1 MNDPTDLNDVRSF
14 VIATRLGSL
23 SAAAAEMQQPVS
35 TVSRAL
41 TRLEHHFGV
50 LLVRRGARG
59 LSLTDDGKEYLV
71 SCKRALRTLREAG
84 AQIEGHKAK
93 PSGVLKLACPITMAR
108 DIIAPLLTEIQ
119 RRYPELR
126 LEIEPYASGWD
137 QEPREDVD
145 VFFKVRAPKDS
156 LRNVRVY
163 PGTGRGLFAASSY
176 LAAAGSPQNPV
187 DLTNHACTGTGIW
200 KFTRGQR
207 SVTTEIAFRTISSDP
222 YVNMCFV
229 QQGLGIGSLPL
240 YMAKWPEKRKIFVP
254 VLPLWKPEPI
264 VLCALYTGQSRLT
277 PKVHLILDLLSEYVG
292 TDRDPRLKQAPSKGI
307 FTEISLPKTFSP

>member
-1 MNDPTDLNDVRSF
+1 MIEPADLNDIRSF
-14 VIATRLGSL
+14 VIAARLGSL
-23 SAAAAEMQQPVS
+23 SAAAAEVRQPVS

-41 TRLEHHFGV
+41 TRLEQNFGI

-84 AQIEGHKAK
+84 AQIEAHKAT
-93 PSGVLKLACPITMAR
+93 PSGLLKVVCPITMAR
-108 DIIAPLLTEIQ
+108 DIIAPLLSEFQ

-145 VFFKVRAPKDS
+145 IFFKVRAPQDS
-156 LRNVRVY
+156 FRNVRIY
-163 PGTGRGLFAASSY
+163 PGTRRGLFATSAY
-176 LAAAGSPQNPV
+176 LNAAGPLQTPE
-187 DLTNHACTGTGIW
+187 DLPNHMCTGAGIW
-200 KFTRGQR
+200 KFIRGQR
-207 SVTTEIAFRTISSDP
+207 SKTPKITFQTISSDP

-229 QQGLGIGSLPL
+229 QQGLGIGNLPL
-240 YMAKWPEKRKIFVP
+240 YMAKWPENRKVFVP

-264 VLCALYTGQSRLT
+264 VLCALYTGHSRST
-277 PKVHLILDLLSEYVG
+277 PKVHLILDLMSEYIG
-292 TDRDPRLKQAPSKGI
+292 TERDPRLRQAAPTGI
-307 FTEISLPKTFSP
+307 FTESSLPETFSP